1 MKRED
6 KKKGRKER
14 RAEKVGS
21 LSWTSFRK
29 AGEVLAESHAGETMQ
44 IWHGLYRGS
53 LERQPI
59 GGESEG
65 SWKPKK
71 LKREGEKEKDG
82 EGSRIQWSGPNYSLG
97 IPIRDVTLRLYI
109 TRNGADYVLGQN
121 IKLIQYAYFSLL
133 SCPQELLS
141 TLS

>member
-6 KKKGRKER
+6 KKKERKER

-29 AGEVLAESHAGETMQ
+29 AGEVLAESQVGETMQ
-44 IWHGLYRGS
+44 IWHGLYRSS
-53 LERQPI
+53 LERWPI

-71 LKREGEKEKDG
+71 SKERGGRRKKDG
-82 EGSRIQWSGPNYSLG
+82 EGS
-97 IPIRDVTLRLYI
+97 
-109 TRNGADYVLGQN
+109 
-121 IKLIQYAYFSLL
+121 
-133 SCPQELLS
+133 
-141 TLS
+141 